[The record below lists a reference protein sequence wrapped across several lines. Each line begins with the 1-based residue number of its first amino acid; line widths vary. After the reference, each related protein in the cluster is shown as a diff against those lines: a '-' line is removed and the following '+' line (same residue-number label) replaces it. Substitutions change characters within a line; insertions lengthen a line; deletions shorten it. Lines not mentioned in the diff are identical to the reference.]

1 MCEKLSFGFVAWV
14 VCEEPKRQRE
24 KVKLVKA
31 PTQLAT
37 KKEQVE
43 RKAGLFPPW
52 TLDAGETRAENP

>member
-31 PTQLAT
+31 PTRTSAGSYTPKVVKPQNG
-37 KKEQVE
+37 KNSEHQVS
-43 RKAGLFPPW
+43 K
-52 TLDAGETRAENP
+52 